1 MEELLVAFPLFFL
14 FIERIKILYLYN
26 DVGLCFFMVNL
37 MEFLFLF
44 YITIFLLLKKSNFLR
59 GKMILL
65 LI

>member
-1 MEELLVAFPLFFL
+1 MEELLVALPLFFL

-37 MEFLFLF
+37 IGFLFLF